1 MDQYGFETRLWHLE
15 HILTGEQNSQLS
27 RSEASLSQRNQ
38 QLSKELNSIYK
49 DNKLLKEFSTKYDP
63 YAKLLN
69 PVNSSYEIER
79 ELLQPE
85 TKLELIFAAYDD
97 LEKFASEVKQI
108 KQLENVING
117 DDFTAVEKLG
127 PQLTPLEVYHEDQ
140 TKKLNDITTRVS
152 KAMDSYNGIIN
163 TLSEIFIAWDD
174 VLSTLENHVT
184 TLEKKKESS
193 N

>member
-15 HILTGEQNSQLS
+15 HILTGDQNIQIS
-27 RSEASLSQRNQ
+27 RLAIPLFQRNQ
-38 QLSKELNSIYK
+38 QLLKELNNIQK
-49 DNKLLKEFSTKYDP
+49 DNKLLKDFAAKYDP

-69 PVNSSYEIER
+69 PVNSTYEIER

-97 LEKFASEVKQI
+97 LEKFAAEVKQI
-108 KQLENVING
+108 KLLEHVING
-117 DDFTAVEKLG
+117 DDFTAVEDLG
-127 PQLTPLEVYHEDQ
+127 PQLTPLEVYHEEQ
-140 TKKLNDITTRVS
+140 VKKLNDITTRVS
-152 KAMDSYNGIIN
+152 KAMDTYNGIIN

-184 TLEKKKESS
+184 ALE
-193 N
+193 